1 MSWPLIIALSAC
13 GGGGGGS
20 ATLQVT
26 TDMRGDRNE
35 NDIGPGG
42 ESLTGETKQTPRV
55 ITKLKGGVVGGSR
68 TGDEDDVSEPNL
80 GPRVHN
86 KPPSFL
92 RGDGDAENGPLV
104 VGREFSY
111 TLPKDT
117 FVDPEGQ
124 PITYSLSSEPESVL
138 PDGLTFDAATGRF
151 SGTPTRFPETPD
163 TKGEPF
169 RSTVKII
176 GADPEG
182 QTHSVS
188 ISFEVYYPNRAP
200 TIAKQM
206 PDLSFGEGVLITLNL
221 REFFDDPDRD
231 ILTFTVTGA
240 PDGVGTPAFSRW
252 FSGRAKETGTFEITV
267 TAKDY
272 HRLSTDPDA
281 GLTVSQS
288 FTLTIVGVQTLT
300 GDGEIGA
307 DRLQGNAN
315 HREIFDLRPDGDE
328 MIVNFDPR
336 YDRILVGTS
345 EIYAKKINV
354 PKIDID
360 GQPDPYHTKLYADQA
375 ATQLIGTV
383 GTVARIQDLTGT
395 HFDAH
400 ALDDS
405 LEDVTVSVTYLSEII

>member
-1 MSWPLIIALSAC
+1 
-13 GGGGGGS
+13 
-20 ATLQVT
+20 
-26 TDMRGDRNE
+26 
-35 NDIGPGG
+35 
-42 ESLTGETKQTPRV
+42 
-55 ITKLKGGVVGGSR
+55 
-68 TGDEDDVSEPNL
+68 
-80 GPRVHN
+80 VHN

-92 RGDGDAENGPLV
+92 WGDEDEENGPLL

-124 PITYSLSSEPESVL
+124 PITYSLSPEPESVL
-138 PDGLTFDAATGRF
+138 PDGITFDAATGRF
-151 SGTPTRFPETPD
+151 SGTPTAFPETRD
-163 TKGEPF
+163 TPGTRDTRGEPF

-176 GADPEG
+176 GTDPEG
-182 QTHSVS
+182 DTHSVS

-200 TIAKQM
+200 TIAKPI
-206 PDLSFGEGVLITLNL
+206 PDLSFGEGVFIKLNL

-231 ILTFTVTGA
+231 TLTFTVTGA
-240 PDGVGTPAFSRW
+240 PDGVGTPAFGRW
-252 FSGRAKETGTFEITV
+252 FAGRATETGTFEITV
-267 TAKDY
+267 TAKDH
-272 HRLSTDPDA
+272 HRLSMDPES
-281 GLTVSQS
+281 LTVSQS

-300 GDGEIGA
+300 GDGQSGA
-307 DRLQGNAN
+307 DVLQGNNN

-345 EIYAKKINV
+345 EIYAQKIV
-354 PKIDID
+354 APKIDID
-360 GQPDPYHTKLYADQA
+360 GQPGLYHTKLYADRA

-383 GTVARIQDLTGT
+383 GGIQDLTST

-405 LEDVTVSVTYLSEII
+405 LEDVTVNVTYLSEII